1 MAKGVGWG
9 AANKNYKHDQQ
20 ATRLLQWITIM
31 NIEGRKFCT
40 MIAVIAHKYHQSK
53 GPARVGDHSPNIG
66 KQVTWRKR
74 VLSRT

>member
-53 GPARVGDHSPNIG
+53 VVIILPILVNKLYG
-66 KQVTWRKR
+66 KRED
-74 VLSRT
+74 